1 MSVRAEVQIRGRLQ
15 APLEALVIG
24 ASAGGVDA
32 LLRLLGGL
40 PGDYRL
46 PIVCVLH
53 LPDNRDS
60 LLVELF
66 QRRLALPVQE
76 AGDKDSLRAGTLYFA
91 PPGYH
96 LSIESDRSFSLSR
109 EEPRLFARPSIDI
122 LFESAADVFGPHL
135 AGVLLTGASADG
147 AAGLLQIQR
156 SGGLALVQDPADAQV
171 PVMPQAALAL
181 LTADFLLPLDGLH
194 TLLAELDTPPC

>member
-1 MSVRAEVQIRGRLQ
+1 MSTRAEVQIRGRLQ
-15 APLEALVIG
+15 PALEALVIG

-32 LLRLLGGL
+32 VLRLLERL

-53 LPDNRDS
+53 LRDGHDS

-66 QRRLALPVQE
+66 QRRLALPVRE
-76 AGDKDSLRAGTLYFA
+76 VVDKEYLRGGTLYFA

-109 EEPRLFARPSIDI
+109 EEPRHFARPSIDI

-135 AGVLLTGASADG
+135 AGILLTGASADG
-147 AAGLLQIQR
+147 ALGLQQIQR
-156 SGGLALVQDPADAQV
+156 SGGLALVQEPADAQV

-181 LTADFLLPLDGLH
+181 LTPDFLLPLTGLRD
-194 TLLAELDTPPC
+194 LLAELETPSC

>member
-1 MSVRAEVQIRGRLQ
+1 MSARAEVQIRGRLQ

-32 LLRLLGGL
+32 LLRLLSAL

-66 QRRLALPVQE
+66 QRRMALSVRE
-76 AGDKDSLRAGTLYFA
+76 VEDKDSLRGGTLYFA

-109 EEPRLFARPSIDI
+109 EEPRHFARPSIDI
-122 LFESAADVFGPHL
+122 LFESAADVFGPRL
-135 AGVLLTGASADG
+135 AGLLLTGASADG

-156 SGGLALVQDPADAQV
+156 SGGLALVQEPADAQV
-171 PVMPQAALAL
+171 PVMPLAALAL
-181 LTADFLLPLDGLH
+181 LTPDALLPLTGLRD
-194 TLLAELDTPPC
+194 LLAELDTPPC

>member
-1 MSVRAEVQIRGRLQ
+1 MSARAEVQIRGRLQ

-32 LLRLLGGL
+32 LLRLLSAL

-66 QRRLALPVQE
+66 QRRMALSVHE
-76 AGDKDSLRAGTLYFA
+76 VEDKDSLRGGTLYFA

-109 EEPRLFARPSIDI
+109 EEPRHFARPSIDI
-122 LFESAADVFGPHL
+122 LFESAADVFGPRL
-135 AGVLLTGASADG
+135 AGLLLTGASADG

-156 SGGLALVQDPADAQV
+156 SGGLALVQEPADAQV
-171 PVMPQAALAL
+171 PVMPLAALAL
-181 LTADFLLPLDGLH
+181 LTPDALLPLTGLRD
-194 TLLAELDTPPC
+194 LLAELDTPPC